1 MSWDPQHQER
11 SRLVE
16 PCFQIPSGLD
26 ATQDSGPSQN
36 VGDSRP
42 LKGSTKSTL
51 PGCVNHLQFSSGT
64 QACPGSRDV
73 IASQDREVRD
83 KRVGTAFLSFSYHLV
98 DAAVQ
103 YTEFEILW
111 LLSAYSLLTQ
121 AYVFMGWGIS
131 VR

>member
-1 MSWDPQHQER
+1 MR
-11 SRLVE
+11 
-16 PCFQIPSGLD
+16 
-26 ATQDSGPSQN
+26 DSGPSQN

-51 PGCVNHLQFSSGT
+51 PGCVTHLQFSSGT

-83 KRVGTAFLSFSYHLV
+83 KRVGTVFLSFSYHLV

-111 LLSAYSLLTQ
+111 LLSAYSLLKQ
-121 AYVFMGWGIS
+121 A
-131 VR
+131 